1 MAKRPKEMRDNERLK
16 TECAYHFPYHI
27 LQLSSSSFFEN
38 DILQLSSESIK
49 MMLDNNKVAASL

>member
-16 TECAYHFPYHI
+16 TECAYHFPNHI
-27 LQLSSSSFFEN
+27 LQLSFFFFLN

-49 MMLDNNKVAASL
+49 MTLDNNKVAASL